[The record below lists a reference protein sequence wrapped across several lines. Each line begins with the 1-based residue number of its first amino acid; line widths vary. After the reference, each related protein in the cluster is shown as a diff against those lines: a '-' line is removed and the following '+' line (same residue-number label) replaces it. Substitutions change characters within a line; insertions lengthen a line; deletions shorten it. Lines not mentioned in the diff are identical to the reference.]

1 MTNEELS
8 QLIEQEPG
16 LSKYEIKKKLRWS
29 MGKTDGAI
37 RRLLAS
43 KKIFIRKIERD
54 GRRVSLI
61 FPIDMMPTN
70 IVTIPKTELEI
81 ENPIWTDKAF
91 MYALD
96 SETIGVTGEEYEKWD
111 DARFRNE
118 ISIKDDGAEISFGF
132 SRDFIEF
139 YNLEEKHYSVSIV
152 SNRVLISITG
162 RIIE

>member
-8 QLIEQEPG
+8 QLIEKEPG

-70 IVTIPKTELEI
+70 IVTLPKTELEI

-132 SRDFIEF
+132 PQDFMEF